1 MTECV
6 TACRCPATVITPP
19 ATSREY
25 VMSGLAEI
33 IARLDE
39 INHAISEYDPVL
51 KQSACDILL
60 ARAFP
65 TQNRIAEE
73 ATVEPEA
80 SARPRKRRARTSFA
94 SMLTRWAPSRSREQA
109 LLAVYFLTR
118 GPGAAGA
125 TTRAVTTLLGENGI
139 RLPTPTTA
147 LLANTTR
154 TPALLSATKSGE
166 SKQARQS
173 FQVTPAGEAYIQR
186 YLGEDRGSRSL

>member
-1 MTECV
+1 
-6 TACRCPATVITPP
+6 
-19 ATSREY
+19 
-25 VMSGLAEI
+25 MSGLAEI

-39 INHAISEYDPVL
+39 INRMISDYDPVL

-65 TQNRIAEE
+65 AQGRPAEE
-73 ATVEPEA
+73 SSGEPQA
-80 SARPRKRRARTSFA
+80 FARQRKRRARTTFA
-94 SMLTRWAPSRSREQA
+94 SMLTQWAPTKSREQA

-118 GPGAAGA
+118 APGTPGA
-125 TTRAVTTLLGENGI
+125 TTRAVTTLLTENGI
-139 RLPTPTTA
+139 RLPAPTTA

-173 FQVTPAGEAYIQR
+173 FQVTPAGDTYIQR
-186 YLGEDRGSRSL
+186 HLGED